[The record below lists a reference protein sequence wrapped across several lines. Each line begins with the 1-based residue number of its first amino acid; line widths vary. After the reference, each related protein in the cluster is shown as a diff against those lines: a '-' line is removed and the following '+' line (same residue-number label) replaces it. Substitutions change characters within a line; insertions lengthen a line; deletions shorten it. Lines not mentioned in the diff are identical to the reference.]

1 MVVLITICQGAACPD
16 NKDGA
21 GVVYIYYGGVYPL
34 IDQGLWNSHLCFS
47 RFYIFTILSM
57 WFMENICDHCT
68 WMTSRV
74 LQRQLK
80 QSVAEACQGNCEV
93 LVPTSRH
100 PWISMIT
107 DTSMS
112 VYLEVVDNNEMWKSR
127 HNLSSRDFA
136 VGSPGSGHAVVLRS
150 FVAIYMSCWR
160 CFDWK
165 WWLITSSEFAG
176 LSLWWST
183 RGRSLLSPPQSMLPP
198 LKIFPW
204 M

>member
-1 MVVLITICQGAACPD
+1 MAGPIISLTKVYEILIY
-16 NKDGA
+16 KF
-21 GVVYIYYGGVYPL
+21 L
-34 IDQGLWNSHLCFS
+34 H
-47 RFYIFTILSM
+47 FTILSM
-57 WFMENICDHCT
+57 WVMETICDHCL

-80 QSVAEACQGNCEV
+80 QSVAEACRGSCEV

-112 VYLEVVDNNEMWKSR
+112 VYLKVVNNNKIWKSR
-127 HNLSSRDFA
+127 KNLSSRDFA
-136 VGSPGSGHAVVLRS
+136 VGSPGSGQAVVLRS
-150 FVAIYMSCWR
+150 LVVIYYMSRWR
-160 CFDWK
+160 CFSWK
-165 WWLITSSEFAG
+165 WWLVTSPEFAG

-183 RGRSLLSPPQSMLPP
+183 RGRSPLSPPQSMLPP